1 MMKWTFLAVGCALAV
16 GGSAVSATAKPKGG
30 QAVSDVATC
39 VVDND
44 MTTVRS
50 LLKTV
55 PGSPAEAKVAVKLLD
70 LYGGCNNNTSVV
82 GGFAWRERAEIAEA
96 AAIHVLERGKTTD
109 VAAAATD
116 ASWVFALPAGA
127 QPPADYDTNN
137 VGMRMLGDCVVRAN
151 PQGALA
157 LIRADRG
164 SAAEAAAIA
173 GLSGNFASCLTTG
186 QTFKL
191 KRQNLRLVVAEP
203 LYHLLSR

>member
-1 MMKWTFLAVGCALAV
+1 MMILSLSIMLGVAAAPLPVADTQDA
-16 GGSAVSATAKPKGG
+16 SAVAE
-30 QAVSDVATC
+30 C

-50 LLKTV
+50 LLKSV
-55 PGSPAEAKVAVKLLD
+55 PGSAAEAKVAAKLID
-70 LYGGCNNNTSVV
+70 LYGGCNNNSMVA

-96 AAIHVLERGKTTD
+96 AAIHVLDRGKTTN
-109 VAAAATD
+109 VAAAATE
-116 ASWVFALPAGA
+116 ASWTFTLPAGA
-127 QPPADYDTNN
+127 KPPADYDTNS

-164 SAAEAAAIA
+164 SAAESAAVNA
-173 GLSGNFASCLTTG
+173 LSGNFASCLTTG

-191 KRQNLRLVVAEP
+191 KRQDLRLVVAEP
-203 LYHLLSR
+203 LYHMLSR